1 MIVSCVKV
9 HAAVLSSETSKATL
23 RKEKKHARFDGNGS
37 GWGVG
42 DREGFKGE
50 ANDNE
55 SV

>member
-9 HAAVLSSETSKATL
+9 HVAMLSSETSKAAL

-42 DREGFKGE
+42 DCEGFKGE
-50 ANDNE
+50 ANDNKG
-55 SV
+55 V